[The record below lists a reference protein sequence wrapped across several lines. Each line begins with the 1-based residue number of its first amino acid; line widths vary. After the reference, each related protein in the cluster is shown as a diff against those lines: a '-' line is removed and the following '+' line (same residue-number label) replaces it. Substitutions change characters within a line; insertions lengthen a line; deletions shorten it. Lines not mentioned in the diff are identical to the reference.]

1 MTVRLEVS
9 EGIATLTLDRPDKL
23 NAMSDEMYDL
33 LHDHSHALS
42 ADPAVRAI
50 GSVPAPAAEI
60 AKPAP
65 AAEIAKPA
73 ADATKPATVTG
84 APAEV
89 VDVARTIGDVPQ

>member
-1 MTVRLEVS
+1 VIEFTRTARAV
-9 EGIATLTLDRPDKL
+9 
-23 NAMSDEMYDL
+23 
-33 LHDHSHALS
+33 
-42 ADPAVRAI
+42 DPAVRAI

-73 ADATKPATVTG
+73 ADATKSATVTG